1 MDIALTKIR
10 ERNLAAIV
18 YTTNS
23 HMGADTFVLE
33 GSYNQF
39 CKKNTLSQDGVDRDS
54 MVRFLVNER
63 HWLPDIA
70 NTIQLPE
77 DGATN
82 PEEGKGYNLTHAP
95 MPKFRIVF
103 PLAEP
108 FVIAQQTI
116 SQVDAL
122 DLWKRK
128 LLGLAETL
136 ALPIDISCTDPLRLL
151 SKTPTPP
158 PPPRPADTDRAAP
171 APIAAD
177 GPCRAAGAWRR
188 H

>member
-1 MDIALTKIR
+1 
-10 ERNLAAIV
+10 
-18 YTTNS
+18 
-23 HMGADTFVLE
+23 MGADTFVLE

-54 MVRFLVNER
+54 MVRFLVKER